1 MTDNNDRDVARGP
14 LPEVKSRPNI
24 ALIGFLVVVVLAV
37 VFFLENGE
45 NVNIDFFVYE
55 KTTTL
60 RWSIIVAVVLGIL
73 IDRVFS
79 IWWRRRRRRDRD

>member
-14 LPEVKSRPNI
+14 LPEVKSKPNI